1 MIRKKVLLI
10 DDDIDTLR
18 LNKIIFINAGAQVVT
33 ANDGLEGISK
43 LHSHRPDLVI
53 LDVMMPGGSGF
64 EVCKQIRKI
73 SNVPVIMLTA
83 LGQEQN
89 ELDGLDAGA
98 DDYLSK
104 PYNPE
109 ILLARAKSVI
119 RRSEQNDNKSFAT
132 DYDDGYL
139 KIDFEKHQVLINSKL
154 IKLTPIEFRL
164 LAYLEE
170 NAGRVLTFANILQ
183 HVWGNE
189 YQGSDDYVHIY
200 VSHLRRK
207 IEQDTKQPHYIISVR
222 GVGYLFEKQRLA
234 FAPDQQIN
242 QSPDL

>member
-1 MIRKKVLLI
+1 MIGKKVLLV
-10 DDDIDTLR
+10 DDDIDSLR
-18 LNKIIFINAGAQVVT
+18 MNRIIFINAGAQVFT

-53 LDVMMPGGSGF
+53 LDVMMPGGSGY

-109 ILLARAKSVI
+109 ILLARARSVI
-119 RRSEQNDNKSFAT
+119 RRSEQNDNHDLGN
-132 DYDDGYL
+132 DYDDGHL
-139 KIDFEKHQVLINSKL
+139 KIDFEKHQVLIDGKH
-154 IKLTPIEFRL
+154 IKLTPMEFRL
-164 LAYLEE
+164 LAHLEE

-200 VSHLRRK
+200 ISHLRHK
-207 IEQDTKQPHYIISVR
+207 IEQDAKEPHYITSVR
-222 GVGYLFEKQRLA
+222 GVGYLFEKQKPTLA
-234 FAPDQQIN
+234 SDEQIN
-242 QSPDL
+242 QLSDQ

>member
-1 MIRKKVLLI
+1 MIGKKVLLV
-10 DDDIDTLR
+10 DDDIDSLR
-18 LNKIIFINAGAQVVT
+18 LNRIIFINAGAQVVT

-53 LDVMMPGGSGF
+53 LDVMMPGGSGY

-119 RRSEQNDNKSFAT
+119 RRSEQNDNHSLGT

-139 KIDFEKHQVLINSKL
+139 KIDFEKHQVLINGKA
-154 IKLTPIEFRL
+154 IRLTPIEFRL

-183 HVWGNE
+183 NVWGDE
-189 YQGSDDYVHIY
+189 YQGNDDYVHIY
-200 VSHLRRK
+200 ISHLRHK
-207 IEQDTKQPHYIISVR
+207 IERDAKEPHYIISIR
-222 GVGYLFEKQRLA
+222 GVGYLFEKQKPTLA
-234 FAPDQQIN
+234 SDEQTN
-242 QSPDL
+242 QSTDH